1 MEDEVLDGRRIPYDR
16 LLHIARETQF
26 EAVGVSVAERVAP
39 GVEEGYRAWLGH
51 GYHGEMAYL
60 ARNVDKRM
68 DPRLLVRGAR
78 SIISLLV
85 PYKSFDASE
94 SECSGS
100 GFTMGKVASF
110 ALLRDYHVVMK
121 ERLYA
126 LLGRLR
132 DEFGDGIAGRPFVD
146 SAPLLDRYWAEKAGL
161 GWLGKN
167 SLLVTRDWGSY
178 VFIGTLVV
186 NVAVESASN
195 RMRDHCGS
203 CRRCVEACPTGA
215 LIDAHLMDARRCI
228 SYLTIEKKQELSG
241 AEEASLGTWAF
252 GCDVCQNVC
261 PWNARSKRKD
271 SSVRIEEEYV
281 SRELLEKFVRN
292 VDSLPEDTCLR
303 RADPGRLKRLLGK
316 SRD

>member
-110 ALLRDYHVVMK
+110 ALLRDYHVV
-121 ERLYA
+121 
-126 LLGRLR
+126 

-281 SRELLEKFVRN
+281 SREL
-292 VDSLPEDTCLR
+292 P
-303 RADPGRLKRLLGK
+303 DPGRLKRLLGK